1 MNIAALKQ
9 LSETLT
15 EMTTAISDTV
25 NTIEEK
31 DKLRHKDYS
40 AIRQSA
46 QEIKKIAQELRVEVL
61 AQFKSEKD
69 KK

>member
-1 MNIAALKQ
+1 MNITALKQ

-15 EMTTAISDTV
+15 EMTTVISDTV

-31 DKLRHKDYS
+31 DKLRHKEYS

-61 AQFKSEKD
+61 TQFKSGKD

>member
-1 MNIAALKQ
+1 MNITELKQ
-9 LSETLT
+9 LNETLT
-15 EMTTAISDTV
+15 EMTTAVSDAV

-31 DKLRHKDYS
+31 DKLRHKEYS
-40 AIRQSA
+40 DIRQSA

-61 AQFKSEKD
+61 TQFKSEKD